1 MKKKS
6 LIFLRIF
13 INFFSVQKVYHNY
26 DLNPKF
32 EQKNF
37 KNEDRPTNSISKEKM
52 VGNKRKK
59 KNQQKTNSSKKS
71 GRLPNIIQ
79 TQFVP
84 KTRKTYI
91 FSKKSGGNVVVF
103 FIFYILKIHS

>member
-13 INFFSVQKVYHNY
+13 INFFSVQKIYHNY

-52 VGNKRKK
+52 VGNKKRKK
-59 KNQQKTNSSKKS
+59 INKKLIHQKNQEGYPT
-71 GRLPNIIQ
+71 
-79 TQFVP
+79 
-84 KTRKTYI
+84 
-91 FSKKSGGNVVVF
+91 
-103 FIFYILKIHS
+103 